1 MQWIESKAFSSKVCT
16 VENFS
21 KLISANLL
29 NASLIYSTHD
39 YECFTTGFMNVLQKL
54 WNLDSIITLKS
65 PFGIFVFLSKSEIVP
80 CVS

>member
-1 MQWIESKAFSSKVCT
+1 MCT
-16 VENFS
+16 VENFL

-39 YECFTTGFMNVLQKL
+39 YECFATSFMNVLQKL
-54 WNLDSIITLKS
+54 WKLDSIITLKS
-65 PFGIFVFLSKSEIVP
+65 PFGNSVFPSKREIVA

>member
-1 MQWIESKAFSSKVCT
+1 MCT

-39 YECFTTGFMNVLQKL
+39 YECFATGFMNALQKL
-54 WNLDSIITLKS
+54 WKLDSIITLKS
-65 PFGIFVFLSKSEIVP
+65 PFSNSVFPSQKEIVAS
-80 CVS
+80 VS